1 LFTGYFSK
9 RKSMMCELRTYF
21 CIFLL
26 TVVHVCYEIEEESS
40 LEKVEKSVRERERG
54 REFHIYSVFICVPRM

>member
-1 LFTGYFSK
+1 
-9 RKSMMCELRTYF
+9 MMCELRTYF